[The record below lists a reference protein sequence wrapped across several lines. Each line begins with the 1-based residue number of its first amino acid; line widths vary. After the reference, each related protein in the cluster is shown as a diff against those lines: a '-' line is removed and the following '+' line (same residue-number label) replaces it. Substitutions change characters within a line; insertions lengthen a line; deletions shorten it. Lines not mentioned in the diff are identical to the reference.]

1 MKGEGCISVVE
12 HLVSMCDVLGS
23 IPGTD
28 RGVRKSQRR
37 ENVKASTSSAVSPSG
52 RLDFDSAHP

>member
-1 MKGEGCISVVE
+1 MKGEDCISVVE

-28 RGVRKSQRR
+28 REVRKSQRR
-37 ENVKASTSSAVSPSG
+37 ENVKASASSAVSPSR
-52 RLDFDSAHP
+52 RLDIDSAHP